1 MYNYPR
7 VSRSTLGTGEGGG
20 VTQSVAKNSGAWE
33 DFCAG
38 VLGHP
43 GPGRVEW
50 TQCVVWEFP
59 DGGRNVA
66 FDDSKIVIRRE
77 QDLMKTIFWDKSA
90 GMRPGD
96 TRMTSCSL
104 VQL

>member
-1 MYNYPR
+1 MWLKIAALGKTFAPASSDTPGLAGSNG
-7 VSRSTLGTGEGGG
+7 RS
-20 VTQSVAKNSGAWE
+20 
-33 DFCAG
+33 
-38 VLGHP
+38 
-43 GPGRVEW
+43 
-50 TQCVVWEFP
+50 VVCEFP

-66 FDDSKIVIRRE
+66 FDDSKVVIRRE
-77 QDLMKTIFWDKSA
+77 QDLMKTIFWDKLA